1 MSHSF
6 DRDELRYHYEDVE
19 RCGYCG
25 QMKADCIHHIIS
37 RSRKYTNSI
46 LNTMPLC
53 NHSCHLPFH
62 GEHMKREN
70 QEKFIRMTA
79 QRLHHQG
86 YKLKELDMK
95 FLIEHNLLDIVKE
108 IL

>member
-1 MSHSF
+1 MSNSF
-6 DRDELRYHYEDVE
+6 DIDELGKWYEDIE
-19 RCGYCG
+19 KCLYCG
-25 QMKADCIHHIIS
+25 KYKADCFHHCIS

-46 LNTMPLC
+46 LNASTLC

-70 QEKFIRMTA
+70 QEKFILKNA
-79 QRLHHQG
+79 ERLHKKG
-86 YKLKELDMK
+86 YKIKELDMN
-95 FLIEHNLLDIVKE
+95 FLIEHNLLNLIKK